1 MEKNQDFADA
11 QTSRKQAPEHKQ
23 EGRSLQDMIEENL
36 VAEQELA
43 ALLRSRI
50 SGEK

>member
-1 MEKNQDFADA
+1 MEKNQDFGDV
-11 QTSRKQAPEHKQ
+11 REHKQ
-23 EGRSLQDMIEENL
+23 GEERSLQDMIEENL
-36 VAEQELA
+36 AAEQELA